1 MAAQGKQISE
11 LAREQVLR
19 LMCESKRT
27 PVLLDRLGVIAG
39 SQSHETSI
47 SISTSTST
55 PPFHAANPVFS
66 LLLTV
71 LVSQYYLA
79 DD

>member
-47 SISTSTST
+47 SISTST

-66 LLLTV
+66 LLLTA